1 MIGSNAFRGKHILLG
16 ITGSIAAYKAADL
29 VRRLKEHGAEV
40 RVMMSHG
47 ATQFITPLTMQ
58 TVSGHPVSL
67 NFFDA
72 DEEAAM
78 GHIKLARWADWIVIA
93 PATADCLA
101 KLTHGHADDLIST
114 VCLASEAPLILAP
127 AMNNKMWSH
136 PATQQNYQLLKQR
149 GVEFFG
155 PESGDQAC
163 GEQGEGRLMAVDAI
177 VSLLLTKLQPGP
189 LSGTQLLIT
198 AGPTYEPI
206 DPVRFIANRSSGK
219 MGYALAQAAV
229 EAGANVTLISG
240 PVALGTPDG
249 VNRVDVETAQQM
261 YDAVMQYLTQT
272 IIFIGCAAVADYRPA
287 HQAQAKLKKST
298 NNDLTLQLQLNP
310 DIINTVANS
319 DNRPELVVGFAA
331 ETDDLQQYAQQKLQ
345 QKRLDL
351 IAANRVG
358 DRLAF
363 GQENNALEIFW
374 EGGHKSL
381 TEAPKL
387 EIARELIKVITE
399 RYHAKNSI

>member
-1 MIGSNAFRGKHILLG
+1 MIDDNAFHGKRILLG

-40 RVMMSHG
+40 RVMMSRG

-58 TVSGHPVSL
+58 TVSGNPVSL

-78 GHIKLARWADWIVIA
+78 GHIKLARWADWILIA

-101 KLTHGHADDLIST
+101 KLAHGLADDLLST
-114 VCLASEAPLILAP
+114 VCLASEAPLMVAP

-136 PATQQNYQLLKQR
+136 IATQQNCQLLKQR
-149 GVEFFG
+149 GVEFIG

-163 GEQGEGRLMAVDAI
+163 GEHGEGRLMAVETM
-177 VSLLLTKLQPGP
+177 LKHLLTKIQPGP
-189 LSGTQLLIT
+189 LTGKKVVIT

-229 EAGANVTLISG
+229 EAGADVTLISG
-240 PVALGTPDG
+240 PVALTAPAGITC
-249 VNRVDVETAQQM
+249 VKVETAQQM
-261 YDAVMQYLTQT
+261 HDAVMSHLAQT
-272 IIFIGCAAVADYRPA
+272 TIFIGCAAVADYRPA
-287 HQAQAKLKKST
+287 DPAQAKLKKSAKD
-298 NNDLTLQLQLNP
+298 DLSLQLRLNP
-310 DIINTVANS
+310 DIITAVANAS
-319 DNRPELVVGFAA
+319 GRPDLVVGFAA
-331 ETDDLQQYAQQKLQ
+331 ETDDLQHYAQQKLQ

-351 IAANRVG
+351 IAANQVG
-358 DRLAF
+358 DGLAF

-381 TEAPKL
+381 LEAPKL
-387 EIARELIKVITE
+387 EIARELITLITE

>member
-1 MIGSNAFRGKHILLG
+1 MTGNNAFQGKHILLG

-29 VRRLKEHGAEV
+29 VRRLKDHGAEV
-40 RVMMSHG
+40 RVMMSQG

-58 TVSGHPVSL
+58 TVSGNPVSL

-101 KLTHGHADDLIST
+101 KLAHGLADDLIST
-114 VCLASEAPLILAP
+114 VCLASEAPLLVAP

-136 PATQQNYQLLKQR
+136 IATQQNCQLLNQR
-149 GVEFFG
+149 GVKFLG

-163 GEQGEGRLMAVDAI
+163 GEQGEGRLMAIDTI
-177 VSLLLTKLQPGP
+177 VSRLLEKLQPGP
-189 LSGTQLLIT
+189 LSGKQILIT

-229 EAGANVTLISG
+229 DAGANVTLISG
-240 PVALGTPDG
+240 PVDLSTPAG

-261 YDAVMQYLTQT
+261 YDAVMQYLEQT
-272 IIFIGCAAVADYRPA
+272 TIFIGCAAVADYRPA
-287 HQAQAKLKKST
+287 HPAQAKLKKT
-298 NNDLTLQLQLNP
+298 ADTDLSLQLQLNP
-310 DIINTVANS
+310 DIINAVANNS
-319 DNRPELVVGFAA
+319 ERPDLVVGFAA
-331 ETDDLQQYAQQKLQ
+331 ETDDLPHYAQQKLQ
-345 QKRLDL
+345 NKRLDL
-351 IAANRVG
+351 IAANHVG
-358 DRLAF
+358 DGLAF
-363 GQENNALEIFW
+363 GQDNNALEIFW
-374 EGGHKSL
+374 EGGHRSL
-381 TEAPKL
+381 TDAPKL
-387 EIARELIKVITE
+387 EIARELITVITE